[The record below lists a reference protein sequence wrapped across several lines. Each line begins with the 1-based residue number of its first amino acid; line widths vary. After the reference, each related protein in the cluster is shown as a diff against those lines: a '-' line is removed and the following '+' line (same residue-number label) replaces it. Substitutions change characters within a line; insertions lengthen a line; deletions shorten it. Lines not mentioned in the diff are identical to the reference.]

1 MKDKKL
7 NKAIEFAKDTNNLFT
22 NQYGS
27 KLSRSLSLTGASTTA
42 SMFIA
47 IGKFILGVLALSFLT
62 CANALYT
69 LGMVVAKIVAI
80 VGIRKA
86 QTEKDQYPYYLWSG
100 AILIVSSLV
109 YIVYS
114 IQLFFNPISSSY
126 HMYVGIGIATVTFT
140 EVGLNIRGVILTR
153 HNHTLLFHAIKMI
166 NLSASFIALVL
177 TQTALLSFTEIES
190 DVLEIAK
197 ANGAIGIMMGILAT
211 VIGIYMICRIVKL
224 KKRALV
230 Q

>member
-1 MKDKKL
+1 
-7 NKAIEFAKDTNNLFT
+7 
-22 NQYGS
+22 
-27 KLSRSLSLTGASTTA
+27 
-42 SMFIA
+42 
-47 IGKFILGVLALSFLT
+47 
-62 CANALYT
+62 
-69 LGMVVAKIVAI
+69 
-80 VGIRKA
+80 
-86 QTEKDQYPYYLWSG
+86 
-100 AILIVSSLV
+100 
-109 YIVYS
+109 
-114 IQLFFNPISSSY
+114 
-126 HMYVGIGIATVTFT
+126 MYVGIGIATVTFT